1 MRVAGRALMLRLRL
15 RLRRWL
21 QRPRPQRP
29 TQDPLAAERRTLD
42 GWQLFLDALAG
53 EALAGNLN
61 AAVKL
66 SDLAEDRLGRAKQ
79 RMAALALDELLAART
94 ANKAR

>member
-1 MRVAGRALMLRLRL
+1 MAEHALMLRLRL

-21 QRPRPQRP
+21 HRPHRERATP
-29 TQDPLAAERRTLD
+29 DPLAAERRTLD

-53 EALAGNLN
+53 EALAGNMN

-66 SDLAEDRLGRAKQ
+66 SDLAEDRIGEAKR
-79 RMAALALDELLAART
+79 RMARVALEELLAART